1 MRRHKRL
8 KYACRCCG
16 DTIRLASQP
25 CQAIEKGLA
34 SSALLA
40 CVLVDKYGDHLPLY
54 RQQQRFLRHGIPMSR
69 ATLWNWVKLSA
80 ASLAPLVEAMKQ
92 DLLMLGHVFSDDTK
106 MPTLRTPVKE
116 NKGKPTLNNYMWVYT
131 GLSKGDTSHPIVLY
145 DFTGGRGAEYPSS
158 FLETFEGYLQTDA
171 YSGYLPFIKN
181 NQNVISLGCWAH
193 VRRKFFDALL
203 ANPRSI
209 AQEIL
214 DKIGQLYDIE
224 HEAKK
229 NSLSLIEIVA
239 LRKEKAVP
247 LLDEIYT
254 WLVHHQPLTTPKSL
268 LGKAISY
275 ALSQWSALT
284 PYVTDG
290 RLEIDNNRSERCI
303 KTIVIGRKNYL
314 FMGSEKGG
322 QAAAILYSL
331 IETCKQNGVNPLA
344 YLTDVLNKIP
354 TYPNK
359 NIRDLL
365 PYNWKPDTV
374 ILQNSDPPVL
384 SA

>member
-1 MRRHKRL
+1 
-8 KYACRCCG
+8 
-16 DTIRLASQP
+16 
-25 CQAIEKGLA
+25 
-34 SSALLA
+34 
-40 CVLVDKYGDHLPLY
+40 
-54 RQQQRFLRHGIPMSR
+54 
-69 ATLWNWVKLSA
+69 
-80 ASLAPLVEAMKQ
+80 MKQ
-92 DLLMLGHVFSDDTK
+92 DLLMVGHIFSDDTK

-116 NKGKPTLNNYMWVYT
+116 NKGKPALNNYMWVYT
-131 GLSKGDTSHPIVLY
+131 DLSKGTLSHPIVLY
-145 DFTGGRGAEYPSS
+145 DFTCGRDAEYPSS

-171 YSGYLPFIKN
+171 YSGYLPFVKN
-181 NQNVISLGCWAH
+181 HDKVIPLGCWAH

-209 AQEIL
+209 AQ
-214 DKIGQLYDIE
+214 DVVNKIGQLYDIKR
-224 HEAKK
+224 EARK
-229 NSLSLIEIVA
+229 NNLSFTDIA
-239 LRKEKAVP
+239 TLRQKEAIP
-247 LLDEIYT
+247 ILDDIYT
-254 WLVHHQPLTTPKSL
+254 WLVHHQPMTVPKSL

-284 PYVTDG
+284 SYVTDG

-322 QAAAILYSL
+322 QAAAIIYSL
-331 IETCKQNGVNPLA
+331 IETCKQNDVNPLA

-365 PYNWKPDTV
+365 PYNWKPESV
-374 ILQNSDPPVL
+374 ILQNADPPPL